1 MPGEMGEGSTMV
13 AESTQEWFRGL
24 VRETQQRFGEL
35 SRLQEE
41 PERFRARV
49 ERDGVIVHV
58 APGGNLVDLRLEP
71 SAMRLGAEELAAAI
85 LRAQREGLAEA
96 NRLYAAAVDD
106 ATGRTVDVSALV
118 TQRIDTSALRDH
130 AEELDR

>member
-1 MPGEMGEGSTMV
+1 MPDEAWGRPAVVSET
-13 AESTQEWFRGL
+13 TQEWFRGL

-35 SRLQEE
+35 SRLQED

-49 ERDGVIVHV
+49 SRDGVNATV
-58 APGGNLVDLRLEP
+58 APGGNLVELSLEP
-71 SAMRLGAEELAAAI
+71 SAMRLGADELAAAI

-96 NRLYAAAVDD
+96 NRRYAAAVDD